1 MALNLTYT
9 FQFPAI
15 TAKTNDAADEP
26 DDIVVVST
34 TDNIPAKSCV
44 VKYIFRFSVSG
55 SAGAWSY
62 YEFED
67 NMSLPLMFRKDAKT
81 ILESFYNSI
90 SGDVENLIANKEFSL

>member
-1 MALNLTYT
+1 MALNFTYT

-15 TAKTNDAADEP
+15 AAKASDSADEP
-26 DDIVVVST
+26 ENVVVIST
-34 TDNIPAKSCV
+34 VDNIPAKSCV
-44 VKYIFRFSVSG
+44 VKYLFKFSVTG

-67 NMSLPLMFRKDAKT
+67 SMSLPLMFRKDAKT
-81 ILESFYNSI
+81 ILESFYSSI